1 MKKLKVLQQGVR
13 EQTNAVEQK
22 AVQPVSK
29 VLIVDDHAVVRA
41 GLKQMLSGAADLS
54 VVDEAESG
62 AEALE
67 KVRHNDYAIVVLD
80 IAMPG
85 KSGLDTLKEIKL
97 ERPNLP
103 VLMLSMYPEDQYA
116 IRVLRSGASGYL
128 TKECVPE
135 ELTTAVRVVAKGRKY
150 VSPSLAERLALNL
163 ESESKQELHE
173 LLSDR
178 EFQVLCLIAAGRTLA
193 EMADELS
200 ISVKTVSTYRGRLLE
215 KMQLKNN
222 AELTSYA
229 IQYHLIN

>member
-1 MKKLKVLQQGVR
+1 MKKPK
-13 EQTNAVEQK
+13 TTHSITAEQK
-22 AVQPVSK
+22 GASGQKEVQRVDK
-29 VLIVDDHAVVRA
+29 VLIVDDHAVVRT
-41 GLKQMLSGAADLS
+41 GLKQMLTGIGDLR

-62 AEALE
+62 NEAIE
-67 KVRHNDYAIVVLD
+67 KIRRNEYDIIILD

-97 ERPNLP
+97 ERPNIP

-135 ELTTAVRVVAKGRKY
+135 ELTTAVRVVARGRKY

-163 ESESKQELHE
+163 ESENAQELHE

-178 EFQVLCLIAAGRTLA
+178 EYQVLCMIASGKTLA

-215 KMQLKNN
+215 KMRLKNN
-222 AELTSYA
+222 AELTAYA